1 MNQESVQK
9 LRAFFTERFFVEC
22 VIEETPEELDDIAFL
37 DGERPICFS
46 LHPLSSNVDIKM
58 LCRSMEKIAPAMY
71 ETTGSTGMLS
81 FLEAS
86 NQFIFIPSSFLRNVS
101 ALAFSLLSDIDEESP
116 SDVNIEPALSEL
128 GQIGDVTQL
137 LSYSYYLPKQVFD
150 NALLAELIEYH
161 EGLDKISV
169 KECLFTKKTIAD
181 LETLYDRLTVFYY
194 LLCA

>member
-1 MNQESVQK
+1 
-9 LRAFFTERFFVEC
+9 
-22 VIEETPEELDDIAFL
+22 
-37 DGERPICFS
+37 
-46 LHPLSSNVDIKM
+46 
-58 LCRSMEKIAPAMY
+58 MEKIGPAMY

-101 ALAFSLLSDIDEESP
+101 ALAFSLLSGIDEEST

-128 GQIGDVTQL
+128 GQIGDVAQL

-169 KECLFTKKTIAD
+169 KECLFTKKTISD
-181 LETLYDRLTVFYY
+181 LETLYDRLTIFHY

>member
-9 LRAFFTERFFVEC
+9 LRAFFTERYFVEC
-22 VIEETPEELDDIAFL
+22 VLEETPKELDGITFS
-37 DGERPICFS
+37 DGECPISFC
-46 LHPLSSNVDIKM
+46 LHPLSSNVDVKM
-58 LCRSMEKIAPAMY
+58 LSRNMEKIAPAMY
-71 ETTGSTGMLS
+71 DATGSSGLLS
-81 FLEAS
+81 YLEES
-86 NQFIFIPSSFLRNVS
+86 NRFIFIPSSFLRNVS
-101 ALAFSLLSDIDEESP
+101 VLAFSLLNEIDKESP

-150 NALLAELIEYH
+150 NALLAELVEYH

-169 KECLFTKKTIAD
+169 KESLFNKKTIAD
-181 LETLYDRLTVFYY
+181 LETLYDRLTVFHY